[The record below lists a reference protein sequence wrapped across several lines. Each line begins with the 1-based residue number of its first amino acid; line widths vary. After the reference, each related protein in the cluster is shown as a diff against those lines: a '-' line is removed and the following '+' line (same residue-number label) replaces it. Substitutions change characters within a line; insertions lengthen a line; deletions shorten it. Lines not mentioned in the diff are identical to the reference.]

1 MLVSLQEDDEC
12 AKEVRLTYGSMTTSW
27 VSVREPQIEFNV
39 RVPQGQQITLAIRLK
54 LITNTD
60 VLFWEETHFTSI
72 GECFSCR
79 ALLAN

>member
-39 RVPQGQQITLAIRLK
+39 RVPQGQQISLLITLAITDRLDM
-54 LITNTD
+54 I
-60 VLFWEETHFTSI
+60 FWRKNHKASN
-72 GECFSCR
+72 GECFCNR
-79 ALLAN
+79 T